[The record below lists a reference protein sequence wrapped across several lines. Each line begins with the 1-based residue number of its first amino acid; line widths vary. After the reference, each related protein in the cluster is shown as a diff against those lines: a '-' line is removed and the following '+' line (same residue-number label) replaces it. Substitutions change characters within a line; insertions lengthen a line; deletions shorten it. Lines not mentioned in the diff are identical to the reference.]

1 MNTLAS
7 FTATDTLWMLVCAC
21 FVFFMQAGFTCYEA
35 GLVQSKNVISVA
47 IENIFNLTISIVL
60 FSLVGFPMMFGET
73 IFSADSSA
81 ETAFV
86 FLQIMFAAVSV
97 TIFAGALSERTK
109 LAPLLVAGAVSA
121 ALIYPLFGRLAWGSH
136 LSGNASW
143 LEKLGFLDFAGASV
157 VHMTA
162 GFVALAG
169 LLAVGSR
176 SRQHTGKS
184 NIPLAVLGV
193 FILWFGWFGFNG
205 GCIRPGDPA
214 LSKVFLN
221 TCMGAAYGTLG
232 ALCSNLL
239 LKRNGGYLIS
249 LFNGVLSGLVS
260 ITALSAYCSFWAA
273 MIVGFIAGIL
283 ADLSSVILEKLRID
297 DVVNV
302 IPVHLIG
309 GLTGILTLP
318 FCIPVSALPTDSRL
332 EQFGVQI
339 IGACICFAASFGI
352 SFIVFLLMKH
362 TTGLRVTKEEEEKGL
377 NIVEFSDIYS
387 WQNYIETSSYEQ
399 EIQEKNDLL
408 RKQTRLLAVTEEQE
422 KKRLAKDL
430 HDGVGQSLSA
440 LKVILGMGKMQAKK
454 SENPSLQKTA
464 EKAADLAD
472 LSLKEMRNVLN
483 NLKPEALEKGGL
495 KAGLSAMTENLDQI
509 DDFTCRLNL
518 IDPLPDFDETVELNL
533 YRLVQESLTNVVKHA
548 QAKEAVVTGQSS
560 QRIGF
565 YTIRIKDDGIGF
577 NPESEQ
583 LGVGIPSM
591 NDRVKML
598 GGTFHLYSMEGKGT
612 EIIMEVPHHGRNQ

>member
-205 GCIRPGDPA
+205 GGALGANSLAATAFINTDLGASAAMVTWLIISWIREKSPSFVGVLTGAVAGLATITPGAGFVKPWAAIIIGVLAGIICYAAVQFRKKLDWDDA
-214 LSKVFLN
+214 LDVWGVHGVGGIIGTILLGIFASKDVNGISGLIEGDVHQF
-221 TCMGAAYGTLG
+221 GIQIFGTLL
-232 ALCSNLL
+232 A
-239 LKRNGGYLIS
+239 
-249 LFNGVLSGLVS
+249 
-260 ITALSAYCSFWAA
+260 SAYAFVIT
-273 MIVGFIAGIL
+273 MLIL
-283 ADLSSVILEKLRID
+283 K
-297 DVVNV
+297 VVNKFL
-302 IPVHLIG
+302 PV
-309 GLTGILTLP
+309 
-318 FCIPVSALPTDSRL
+318 
-332 EQFGVQI
+332 
-339 IGACICFAASFGI
+339 
-352 SFIVFLLMKH
+352 
-362 TTGLRVTKEEEEKGL
+362 RVTPEEE
-377 NIVEFSDIYS
+377 
-387 WQNYIETSSYEQ
+387 
-399 EIQEKNDLL
+399 
-408 RKQTRLLAVTEEQE
+408 
-422 KKRLAKDL
+422 
-430 HDGVGQSLSA
+430 
-440 LKVILGMGKMQAKK
+440 
-454 SENPSLQKTA
+454 
-464 EKAADLAD
+464 
-472 LSLKEMRNVLN
+472 
-483 NLKPEALEKGGL
+483 
-495 KAGLSAMTENLDQI
+495 
-509 DDFTCRLNL
+509 
-518 IDPLPDFDETVELNL
+518 
-533 YRLVQESLTNVVKHA
+533 
-548 QAKEAVVTGQSS
+548 
-560 QRIGF
+560 RIGLDASLHHEEA
-565 YTIRIKDDGIGF
+565 Y
-577 NPESEQ
+577 
-583 LGVGIPSM
+583 
-591 NDRVKML
+591 
-598 GGTFHLYSMEGKGT
+598 HL
-612 EIIMEVPHHGRNQ
+612 

>member
-193 FILWFGWFGFNG
+193 FILWFGWFGFNAG
-205 GCIRPGDPA
+205 GALGANSLAATAFINTDLGASAAMVTWLIISWIREKNPSFVGVLTGAVAGLATITPGAGFVKPWAAIIIGVLAGIICYAAVQFRKKLDWDDA
-214 LSKVFLN
+214 LDVWGVHGVGGIIGTILLGVFASKDVNGISGLIEGDVHQF
-221 TCMGAAYGTLG
+221 GIQIFGTLL
-232 ALCSNLL
+232 A
-239 LKRNGGYLIS
+239 
-249 LFNGVLSGLVS
+249 
-260 ITALSAYCSFWAA
+260 SAYAFVIT
-273 MIVGFIAGIL
+273 MLIL
-283 ADLSSVILEKLRID
+283 K
-297 DVVNV
+297 VVNKFL
-302 IPVHLIG
+302 PV
-309 GLTGILTLP
+309 
-318 FCIPVSALPTDSRL
+318 
-332 EQFGVQI
+332 
-339 IGACICFAASFGI
+339 
-352 SFIVFLLMKH
+352 
-362 TTGLRVTKEEEEKGL
+362 RVTPEEE
-377 NIVEFSDIYS
+377 
-387 WQNYIETSSYEQ
+387 
-399 EIQEKNDLL
+399 
-408 RKQTRLLAVTEEQE
+408 
-422 KKRLAKDL
+422 
-430 HDGVGQSLSA
+430 
-440 LKVILGMGKMQAKK
+440 
-454 SENPSLQKTA
+454 
-464 EKAADLAD
+464 
-472 LSLKEMRNVLN
+472 
-483 NLKPEALEKGGL
+483 
-495 KAGLSAMTENLDQI
+495 
-509 DDFTCRLNL
+509 
-518 IDPLPDFDETVELNL
+518 
-533 YRLVQESLTNVVKHA
+533 
-548 QAKEAVVTGQSS
+548 
-560 QRIGF
+560 RIGLDASLHHEEA
-565 YTIRIKDDGIGF
+565 Y
-577 NPESEQ
+577 
-583 LGVGIPSM
+583 
-591 NDRVKML
+591 
-598 GGTFHLYSMEGKGT
+598 HL
-612 EIIMEVPHHGRNQ
+612 

>member
-1 MNTLAS
+1 MNTFAS
-7 FTATDTLWMLVCAC
+7 STATDTLWMLVCAC

-60 FSLVGFPMMFGET
+60 FSLVGFPLMFGET

-169 LLAVGSR
+169 LLAVG
-176 SRQHTGKS
+176 
-184 NIPLAVLGV
+184 
-193 FILWFGWFGFNG
+193 
-205 GCIRPGDPA
+205 
-214 LSKVFLN
+214 
-221 TCMGAAYGTLG
+221 
-232 ALCSNLL
+232 
-239 LKRNGGYLIS
+239 
-249 LFNGVLSGLVS
+249 
-260 ITALSAYCSFWAA
+260 
-273 MIVGFIAGIL
+273 FIAGIL
-283 ADLSSVILEKLRID
+283 ADLTSVLLEKLHID

-352 SFIVFLLMKH
+352 SFLSYQQMFAILTPALITGAFADRVNFKSYLVFLVLWSLLIYIPLAHWVWGGGFLQQMGVVDFAGGIVVHASAGLAALASVFFVGKH
-362 TTGLRVTKEEEEKGL
+362 TVVSKVEMEPHNVTHVALGTALLWFGWFGFNAGGALGANSLAATAFINTDLGASAAMVTWLIISWIREKSPSFVGVLTG
-377 NIVEFSDIYS
+377 
-387 WQNYIETSSYEQ
+387 
-399 EIQEKNDLL
+399 
-408 RKQTRLLAVTEEQE
+408 AV
-422 KKRLAKDL
+422 
-430 HDGVGQSLSA
+430 
-440 LKVILGMGKMQAKK
+440 
-454 SENPSLQKTA
+454 
-464 EKAADLAD
+464 ADLATIT
-472 LSLKEMRNVLN
+472 
-483 NLKPEALEKGGL
+483 PG
-495 KAGLSAMTENLDQI
+495 AGCILASRRSISFIAYQYI
-509 DDFTCRLNL
+509 
-518 IDPLPDFDETVELNL
+518 
-533 YRLVQESLTNVVKHA
+533 
-548 QAKEAVVTGQSS
+548 
-560 QRIGF
+560 
-565 YTIRIKDDGIGF
+565 
-577 NPESEQ
+577 
-583 LGVGIPSM
+583 
-591 NDRVKML
+591 
-598 GGTFHLYSMEGKGT
+598 
-612 EIIMEVPHHGRNQ
+612 

>member
-143 LEKLGFLDFAGASV
+143 LE
-157 VHMTA
+157 
-162 GFVALAG
+162 
-169 LLAVGSR
+169 
-176 SRQHTGKS
+176 
-184 NIPLAVLGV
+184 
-193 FILWFGWFGFNG
+193 
-205 GCIRPGDPA
+205 
-214 LSKVFLN
+214 
-221 TCMGAAYGTLG
+221 
-232 ALCSNLL
+232 
-239 LKRNGGYLIS
+239 
-249 LFNGVLSGLVS
+249 
-260 ITALSAYCSFWAA
+260 
-273 MIVGFIAGIL
+273 
-283 ADLSSVILEKLRID
+283 
-297 DVVNV
+297 
-302 IPVHLIG
+302 
-309 GLTGILTLP
+309 
-318 FCIPVSALPTDSRL
+318 
-332 EQFGVQI
+332 
-339 IGACICFAASFGI
+339 
-352 SFIVFLLMKH
+352 
-362 TTGLRVTKEEEEKGL
+362 
-377 NIVEFSDIYS
+377 
-387 WQNYIETSSYEQ
+387 
-399 EIQEKNDLL
+399 
-408 RKQTRLLAVTEEQE
+408 
-422 KKRLAKDL
+422 
-430 HDGVGQSLSA
+430 
-440 LKVILGMGKMQAKK
+440 
-454 SENPSLQKTA
+454 
-464 EKAADLAD
+464 
-472 LSLKEMRNVLN
+472 
-483 NLKPEALEKGGL
+483 
-495 KAGLSAMTENLDQI
+495 
-509 DDFTCRLNL
+509 
-518 IDPLPDFDETVELNL
+518 
-533 YRLVQESLTNVVKHA
+533 SLTNVVKHA

-565 YTIRIKDDGIGF
+565 YTICIKDDGIGF

>member
-193 FILWFGWFGFNG
+193 FILWFGWFGFNAG
-205 GCIRPGDPA
+205 GALGANSLAATAFINTDLGASAAMVTWLIISWIREKSPSFVGVLTGAVAGLATITPGAGFVKPWAAIIIGVLAGIICYAAVQLRKKLDWDDA
-214 LSKVFLN
+214 LDVWGVHGVGGIIGTILLGVFASKDVNGISGLIEGDVHQF
-221 TCMGAAYGTLG
+221 GIQIFGTLL
-232 ALCSNLL
+232 A
-239 LKRNGGYLIS
+239 
-249 LFNGVLSGLVS
+249 
-260 ITALSAYCSFWAA
+260 SAYAFVIT
-273 MIVGFIAGIL
+273 MLIL
-283 ADLSSVILEKLRID
+283 K
-297 DVVNV
+297 VVNKFL
-302 IPVHLIG
+302 PV
-309 GLTGILTLP
+309 
-318 FCIPVSALPTDSRL
+318 
-332 EQFGVQI
+332 
-339 IGACICFAASFGI
+339 
-352 SFIVFLLMKH
+352 
-362 TTGLRVTKEEEEKGL
+362 RVTPEEE
-377 NIVEFSDIYS
+377 
-387 WQNYIETSSYEQ
+387 
-399 EIQEKNDLL
+399 
-408 RKQTRLLAVTEEQE
+408 
-422 KKRLAKDL
+422 
-430 HDGVGQSLSA
+430 
-440 LKVILGMGKMQAKK
+440 
-454 SENPSLQKTA
+454 
-464 EKAADLAD
+464 
-472 LSLKEMRNVLN
+472 
-483 NLKPEALEKGGL
+483 
-495 KAGLSAMTENLDQI
+495 
-509 DDFTCRLNL
+509 
-518 IDPLPDFDETVELNL
+518 
-533 YRLVQESLTNVVKHA
+533 
-548 QAKEAVVTGQSS
+548 
-560 QRIGF
+560 RIGLDASLHHEEA
-565 YTIRIKDDGIGF
+565 Y
-577 NPESEQ
+577 
-583 LGVGIPSM
+583 
-591 NDRVKML
+591 
-598 GGTFHLYSMEGKGT
+598 HL
-612 EIIMEVPHHGRNQ
+612 

>member
-1 MNTLAS
+1 MNTIAS
-7 FTATDTLWMLVCAC
+7 FTATDTLWMLICAC

-47 IENIFNLTISIVL
+47 IENIFNLTITIVL
-60 FSLVGFPMMFGET
+60 FSLVGFPLMFGRS
-73 IFSADSSA
+73 IFTADSSA

-121 ALIYPLFGRLAWGSH
+121 ALIYPLFGRWAWGSH
-136 LSGNASW
+136 LGGSPSW

-176 SRQHTGKS
+176 SRKHTGKS

-239 LKRNGGYLIS
+239 LRRRGGYLLS

-260 ITALSAYCSFWAA
+260 ITALSAYCDFRAA

-283 ADLSSVILEKLRID
+283 ADLVSRLLEKLHID

-302 IPVHLIG
+302 IPVHLVG
-309 GLTGILTLP
+309 GLTGILALP
-318 FCIPVSALPTDSRL
+318 FCIQTSALPTGSRI
-332 EQFGVQI
+332 EQFGVQF
-339 IGACICFAASFGI
+339 IGVFTCFTVAFGI
-352 SFIVFLLMKH
+352 SLLAFLLMKH
-362 TTGLRVTKEEEEKGL
+362 TIGLRVTKEEEEKGL

-399 EIQEKNDLL
+399 EIQEKNELL

-440 LKVILGMGKMQAKK
+440 LKVILGMGKMQAAK

-464 EKAADLAD
+464 EKASSLAD

-495 KAGLSAMTENLDQI
+495 KAGLAAMTENLDQI
-509 DDFTCRLNL
+509 DGFTCRLEL
-518 IDPLPDFDETVELNL
+518 TDPLPDFDETVELNL

-548 QAKEAVVTGQSS
+548 QAKEAVVTCQNSKKN
-560 QRIGF
+560 GF
-565 YTIRIKDDGIGF
+565 YTIRIKDDGVGF

-612 EIIMEVPHHGRNQ
+612 EIIMEVPHHEGNE

>member
-60 FSLVGFPMMFGET
+60 FSLVGFPLMFGKT

-205 GCIRPGDPA
+205 GGALGANSLAATAFINTDLGASAAMVTWLIISWIREKSPSFVGVLTGAVAGLATITPGAGFVKPWAAIIIGVLAGIICYAAVQFRKKLDWDDA
-214 LSKVFLN
+214 LDVWGVHGVGGIIGTILLGVFASKDVNGISGLIEGDVHQF
-221 TCMGAAYGTLG
+221 GIQIFGTLL
-232 ALCSNLL
+232 A
-239 LKRNGGYLIS
+239 
-249 LFNGVLSGLVS
+249 
-260 ITALSAYCSFWAA
+260 SAYAFVIT
-273 MIVGFIAGIL
+273 MLIL
-283 ADLSSVILEKLRID
+283 K
-297 DVVNV
+297 VVNKFL
-302 IPVHLIG
+302 PV
-309 GLTGILTLP
+309 
-318 FCIPVSALPTDSRL
+318 
-332 EQFGVQI
+332 
-339 IGACICFAASFGI
+339 
-352 SFIVFLLMKH
+352 
-362 TTGLRVTKEEEEKGL
+362 RVTPEEE
-377 NIVEFSDIYS
+377 
-387 WQNYIETSSYEQ
+387 
-399 EIQEKNDLL
+399 
-408 RKQTRLLAVTEEQE
+408 
-422 KKRLAKDL
+422 
-430 HDGVGQSLSA
+430 
-440 LKVILGMGKMQAKK
+440 
-454 SENPSLQKTA
+454 
-464 EKAADLAD
+464 
-472 LSLKEMRNVLN
+472 
-483 NLKPEALEKGGL
+483 
-495 KAGLSAMTENLDQI
+495 
-509 DDFTCRLNL
+509 
-518 IDPLPDFDETVELNL
+518 
-533 YRLVQESLTNVVKHA
+533 
-548 QAKEAVVTGQSS
+548 
-560 QRIGF
+560 RIGLDASLHHEEA
-565 YTIRIKDDGIGF
+565 Y
-577 NPESEQ
+577 
-583 LGVGIPSM
+583 
-591 NDRVKML
+591 
-598 GGTFHLYSMEGKGT
+598 HL
-612 EIIMEVPHHGRNQ
+612 

>member
-143 LEKLGFLDFAGASV
+143 LEKLGSLDFAGASV

-193 FILWFGWFGFNG
+193 FILWFGWFGFNAG
-205 GCIRPGDPA
+205 GALGANSLAATAFINTDLGASAAMVTWLIISWIREKSPSFVGVLTGAVAGLATITPGAGFVKPWAAIIIGVLAGIICYAAVQFRKKLDWDDA
-214 LSKVFLN
+214 LDVWGVHGVGGIIGTILLGIFASKDVNGISGLIEGDVHQF
-221 TCMGAAYGTLG
+221 GIQIFGTLL
-232 ALCSNLL
+232 A
-239 LKRNGGYLIS
+239 
-249 LFNGVLSGLVS
+249 
-260 ITALSAYCSFWAA
+260 SAYAFVIT
-273 MIVGFIAGIL
+273 MLIL
-283 ADLSSVILEKLRID
+283 K
-297 DVVNV
+297 VVNKFL
-302 IPVHLIG
+302 PV
-309 GLTGILTLP
+309 
-318 FCIPVSALPTDSRL
+318 
-332 EQFGVQI
+332 
-339 IGACICFAASFGI
+339 
-352 SFIVFLLMKH
+352 
-362 TTGLRVTKEEEEKGL
+362 RVTPEEE
-377 NIVEFSDIYS
+377 
-387 WQNYIETSSYEQ
+387 
-399 EIQEKNDLL
+399 
-408 RKQTRLLAVTEEQE
+408 
-422 KKRLAKDL
+422 
-430 HDGVGQSLSA
+430 
-440 LKVILGMGKMQAKK
+440 
-454 SENPSLQKTA
+454 
-464 EKAADLAD
+464 
-472 LSLKEMRNVLN
+472 
-483 NLKPEALEKGGL
+483 
-495 KAGLSAMTENLDQI
+495 
-509 DDFTCRLNL
+509 
-518 IDPLPDFDETVELNL
+518 
-533 YRLVQESLTNVVKHA
+533 
-548 QAKEAVVTGQSS
+548 
-560 QRIGF
+560 RIGLDASLHHEEA
-565 YTIRIKDDGIGF
+565 Y
-577 NPESEQ
+577 
-583 LGVGIPSM
+583 
-591 NDRVKML
+591 
-598 GGTFHLYSMEGKGT
+598 HL
-612 EIIMEVPHHGRNQ
+612 

>member
-1 MNTLAS
+1 
-7 FTATDTLWMLVCAC
+7 
-21 FVFFMQAGFTCYEA
+21 
-35 GLVQSKNVISVA
+35 
-47 IENIFNLTISIVL
+47 
-60 FSLVGFPMMFGET
+60 
-73 IFSADSSA
+73 
-81 ETAFV
+81 
-86 FLQIMFAAVSV
+86 
-97 TIFAGALSERTK
+97 
-109 LAPLLVAGAVSA
+109 
-121 ALIYPLFGRLAWGSH
+121 
-136 LSGNASW
+136 
-143 LEKLGFLDFAGASV
+143 
-157 VHMTA
+157 
-162 GFVALAG
+162 
-169 LLAVGSR
+169 
-176 SRQHTGKS
+176 
-184 NIPLAVLGV
+184 
-193 FILWFGWFGFNG
+193 
-205 GCIRPGDPA
+205 
-214 LSKVFLN
+214 
-221 TCMGAAYGTLG
+221 
-232 ALCSNLL
+232 
-239 LKRNGGYLIS
+239 
-249 LFNGVLSGLVS
+249 
-260 ITALSAYCSFWAA
+260 
-273 MIVGFIAGIL
+273 
-283 ADLSSVILEKLRID
+283 
-297 DVVNV
+297 
-302 IPVHLIG
+302 
-309 GLTGILTLP
+309 
-318 FCIPVSALPTDSRL
+318 
-332 EQFGVQI
+332 
-339 IGACICFAASFGI
+339 
-352 SFIVFLLMKH
+352 MKH

-612 EIIMEVPHHGRNQ
+612 EITSWKKPIISKFFSQMTTRSFENHWNCSFLRKMTSPSSDRLKTGWNWKAVLSKSSRMCC

>member
-35 GLVQSKNVISVA
+35 GLVQNKNVISVA

-193 FILWFGWFGFNG
+193 FIL
-205 GCIRPGDPA
+205 
-214 LSKVFLN
+214 LQY
-221 TCMGAAYGTLG
+221 TYG
-232 ALCSNLL
+232 
-239 LKRNGGYLIS
+239 
-249 LFNGVLSGLVS
+249 
-260 ITALSAYCSFWAA
+260 
-273 MIVGFIAGIL
+273 
-283 ADLSSVILEKLRID
+283 
-297 DVVNV
+297 
-302 IPVHLIG
+302 
-309 GLTGILTLP
+309 
-318 FCIPVSALPTDSRL
+318 
-332 EQFGVQI
+332 
-339 IGACICFAASFGI
+339 
-352 SFIVFLLMKH
+352 
-362 TTGLRVTKEEEEKGL
+362 
-377 NIVEFSDIYS
+377 
-387 WQNYIETSSYEQ
+387 
-399 EIQEKNDLL
+399 
-408 RKQTRLLAVTEEQE
+408 
-422 KKRLAKDL
+422 
-430 HDGVGQSLSA
+430 
-440 LKVILGMGKMQAKK
+440 
-454 SENPSLQKTA
+454 
-464 EKAADLAD
+464 
-472 LSLKEMRNVLN
+472 
-483 NLKPEALEKGGL
+483 
-495 KAGLSAMTENLDQI
+495 
-509 DDFTCRLNL
+509 
-518 IDPLPDFDETVELNL
+518 
-533 YRLVQESLTNVVKHA
+533 
-548 QAKEAVVTGQSS
+548 
-560 QRIGF
+560 
-565 YTIRIKDDGIGF
+565 
-577 NPESEQ
+577 
-583 LGVGIPSM
+583 
-591 NDRVKML
+591 
-598 GGTFHLYSMEGKGT
+598 
-612 EIIMEVPHHGRNQ
+612 

>member
-232 ALCSNLL
+232 AL
-239 LKRNGGYLIS
+239 
-249 LFNGVLSGLVS
+249 
-260 ITALSAYCSFWAA
+260 
-273 MIVGFIAGIL
+273 
-283 ADLSSVILEKLRID
+283 
-297 DVVNV
+297 
-302 IPVHLIG
+302 
-309 GLTGILTLP
+309 
-318 FCIPVSALPTDSRL
+318 
-332 EQFGVQI
+332 
-339 IGACICFAASFGI
+339 
-352 SFIVFLLMKH
+352 
-362 TTGLRVTKEEEEKGL
+362 
-377 NIVEFSDIYS
+377 
-387 WQNYIETSSYEQ
+387 
-399 EIQEKNDLL
+399 LL
-408 RKQTRLLAVTEEQE
+408 R
-422 KKRLAKDL
+422 
-430 HDGVGQSLSA
+430 
-440 LKVILGMGKMQAKK
+440 
-454 SENPSLQKTA
+454 
-464 EKAADLAD
+464 
-472 LSLKEMRNVLN
+472 
-483 NLKPEALEKGGL
+483 
-495 KAGLSAMTENLDQI
+495 
-509 DDFTCRLNL
+509 
-518 IDPLPDFDETVELNL
+518 
-533 YRLVQESLTNVVKHA
+533 
-548 QAKEAVVTGQSS
+548 
-560 QRIGF
+560 
-565 YTIRIKDDGIGF
+565 
-577 NPESEQ
+577 
-583 LGVGIPSM
+583 
-591 NDRVKML
+591 
-598 GGTFHLYSMEGKGT
+598 
-612 EIIMEVPHHGRNQ
+612 

>member
-1 MNTLAS
+1 MSTMAS
-7 FTATDTLWMLVCAC
+7 FTATDTLWMVICAC

-47 IENIFNLTISIVL
+47 IENIFNLTITIVL
-60 FSLVGFPMMFGET
+60 FSLIGFPLMFGKT
-73 IFSADSSA
+73 IFAADSSA

-109 LAPLLVAGAVSA
+109 LAPLLFAGAISA
-121 ALIYPLFGRLAWGSH
+121 ALIYPLFGRWAWGSH
-136 LSGNASW
+136 LDGTASW
-143 LEKLGFLDFAGASV
+143 LEQLGFLDYAGASV

-162 GFVALAG
+162 GFIALAG
-169 LLAVGSR
+169 LLVVGSR
-176 SRQHTGKS
+176 SRRNTGKS

-205 GCIRPGDPA
+205 GCIRPDDPGLA
-214 LSKVFLN
+214 RVFLN
-221 TCMGAAYGTLG
+221 TCLGAAYGTLG

-239 LKRNGGYLIS
+239 LRRKGGYLIS

-260 ITALSAYCSFWAA
+260 ITALSAYCSFWSA
-273 MIVGFIAGIL
+273 MIVGFLAGIL
-283 ADLSSVILEKLRID
+283 ADLTSRLLEKLQID

-302 IPVHLIG
+302 IPVHLVG
-309 GLTGILTLP
+309 GLTGILALP
-318 FCIPVSALPTDSRL
+318 FCIRSSALHTAGRI
-332 EQFGVQI
+332 EQFGVQC
-339 IGACICFAASFGI
+339 IGVFTCFAVAFGI
-352 SFIVFLLMKH
+352 SFLAFLLMKH
-362 TTGLRVTKEEEEKGL
+362 TIGLRVTKEEEEKGL

-387 WQNYIETSSYEQ
+387 WQNYIETSSYER
-399 EIQEKNDLL
+399 EIEEKNDLL

-440 LKVILGMGKMQAKK
+440 LKVILGMGKMQASK
-454 SENPSLQKTA
+454 SENPALQKTA
-464 EKAADLAD
+464 EKAASLAD
-472 LSLKEMRNVLN
+472 LSMKEMRNVLN

-495 KAGLSAMTENLDQI
+495 KAGLTTMTENLDQI
-509 DDFTCRLNL
+509 DGFSCRLECQ
-518 IDPLPDFDETVELNL
+518 DPLPAFDETVELNL

-548 QAKEAVVTGQSS
+548 QASEAVVHCQSS
-560 QRIGF
+560 SRNGF

-577 NPESEQ
+577 NPKSEQ

-591 NDRVKML
+591 NDRIKML
-598 GGTFHLYSMEGKGT
+598 GGTFHLYSTEGKGT
-612 EIIMEVPHHGRNQ
+612 EIIMEVPYHEGNE

>member
-60 FSLVGFPMMFGET
+60 FSLVGFPLMFGET

-205 GCIRPGDPA
+205 GGALGANSLAATAFINTDLGASAAMVTWLIISWIREKSPSFVGVLTGAVAGLATITPGAGFVKPWAAIIIGVLAGIICYAAVQFRKKLDWDDA
-214 LSKVFLN
+214 LDVWGVHGVGGIIGTILLGIFASKDVNGISGLIEGDVHQF
-221 TCMGAAYGTLG
+221 GIQIFGTLL
-232 ALCSNLL
+232 A
-239 LKRNGGYLIS
+239 
-249 LFNGVLSGLVS
+249 
-260 ITALSAYCSFWAA
+260 SAYAFVIT
-273 MIVGFIAGIL
+273 MLIL
-283 ADLSSVILEKLRID
+283 K
-297 DVVNV
+297 VVNKFL
-302 IPVHLIG
+302 PV
-309 GLTGILTLP
+309 
-318 FCIPVSALPTDSRL
+318 
-332 EQFGVQI
+332 
-339 IGACICFAASFGI
+339 
-352 SFIVFLLMKH
+352 
-362 TTGLRVTKEEEEKGL
+362 RVTPEEE
-377 NIVEFSDIYS
+377 
-387 WQNYIETSSYEQ
+387 
-399 EIQEKNDLL
+399 
-408 RKQTRLLAVTEEQE
+408 
-422 KKRLAKDL
+422 
-430 HDGVGQSLSA
+430 
-440 LKVILGMGKMQAKK
+440 
-454 SENPSLQKTA
+454 
-464 EKAADLAD
+464 
-472 LSLKEMRNVLN
+472 
-483 NLKPEALEKGGL
+483 
-495 KAGLSAMTENLDQI
+495 
-509 DDFTCRLNL
+509 
-518 IDPLPDFDETVELNL
+518 
-533 YRLVQESLTNVVKHA
+533 
-548 QAKEAVVTGQSS
+548 
-560 QRIGF
+560 RIGLDASLHHEEA
-565 YTIRIKDDGIGF
+565 Y
-577 NPESEQ
+577 
-583 LGVGIPSM
+583 
-591 NDRVKML
+591 
-598 GGTFHLYSMEGKGT
+598 HL
-612 EIIMEVPHHGRNQ
+612 

>member
-60 FSLVGFPMMFGET
+60 FSLVGFPLMFGKT

-121 ALIYPLFGRLAWGSH
+121 ALIYPLFGRWAWGSH
-136 LSGNASW
+136 LGGSPSW

-260 ITALSAYCSFWAA
+260 ITALSAYCSFWSA

-283 ADLSSVILEKLRID
+283 ADLTSVLLEKLHID

-309 GLTGILTLP
+309 GLTGILALP
-318 FCIPVSALPTDSRL
+318 FCITVSALPTGSRL

-560 QRIGF
+560 QRSGF

-612 EIIMEVPHHGRNQ
+612 EIIMEVPYHGRNQ

>member
-60 FSLVGFPMMFGET
+60 FSLVGFPLMFGET

-193 FILWFGWFGFNG
+193 FILWFGWFGFNAG
-205 GCIRPGDPA
+205 GALGANSLATTAFINTDLGASAAMVTWLIISWIREKGPSFVGVLTGAVAGLATITPGAGFVKPWAAIIIGVLAGIICYAAVQFRKKLDWDDA
-214 LSKVFLN
+214 LDVWGVHGVGGIIGTILLGVFASKDVNGISGLIEGDVHQF
-221 TCMGAAYGTLG
+221 GIQIFGTLL
-232 ALCSNLL
+232 A
-239 LKRNGGYLIS
+239 
-249 LFNGVLSGLVS
+249 
-260 ITALSAYCSFWAA
+260 SAYAFVIT
-273 MIVGFIAGIL
+273 MLIL
-283 ADLSSVILEKLRID
+283 K
-297 DVVNV
+297 VVNKFL
-302 IPVHLIG
+302 PV
-309 GLTGILTLP
+309 
-318 FCIPVSALPTDSRL
+318 
-332 EQFGVQI
+332 
-339 IGACICFAASFGI
+339 
-352 SFIVFLLMKH
+352 
-362 TTGLRVTKEEEEKGL
+362 RVTPEEE
-377 NIVEFSDIYS
+377 
-387 WQNYIETSSYEQ
+387 
-399 EIQEKNDLL
+399 
-408 RKQTRLLAVTEEQE
+408 
-422 KKRLAKDL
+422 
-430 HDGVGQSLSA
+430 
-440 LKVILGMGKMQAKK
+440 
-454 SENPSLQKTA
+454 
-464 EKAADLAD
+464 
-472 LSLKEMRNVLN
+472 
-483 NLKPEALEKGGL
+483 
-495 KAGLSAMTENLDQI
+495 
-509 DDFTCRLNL
+509 
-518 IDPLPDFDETVELNL
+518 
-533 YRLVQESLTNVVKHA
+533 
-548 QAKEAVVTGQSS
+548 
-560 QRIGF
+560 RIGLDASLHHEEA
-565 YTIRIKDDGIGF
+565 Y
-577 NPESEQ
+577 
-583 LGVGIPSM
+583 
-591 NDRVKML
+591 
-598 GGTFHLYSMEGKGT
+598 HL
-612 EIIMEVPHHGRNQ
+612 

>member
-169 LLAVGSR
+169 LLAVG
-176 SRQHTGKS
+176 
-184 NIPLAVLGV
+184 
-193 FILWFGWFGFNG
+193 
-205 GCIRPGDPA
+205 
-214 LSKVFLN
+214 
-221 TCMGAAYGTLG
+221 
-232 ALCSNLL
+232 
-239 LKRNGGYLIS
+239 
-249 LFNGVLSGLVS
+249 
-260 ITALSAYCSFWAA
+260 
-273 MIVGFIAGIL
+273 FIAGIL
-283 ADLSSVILEKLRID
+283 ADLTSVLLEKLHID

-309 GLTGILTLP
+309 GLTGILALP

>member
-162 GFVALAG
+162 GFIALAG

-205 GCIRPGDPA
+205 GGALGANSLAATAFINTDLGASAAMVTWLIISWIREKSPSFVGVLTGAVAGLATITPGAGFVKPWAAIIIGVLAGIICYAAVQFRKKLDWDDA
-214 LSKVFLN
+214 LDVWGVHGVGGIIGTILLGIFASKDVNGISGLIEGDVHQF
-221 TCMGAAYGTLG
+221 GIQIFGTLL
-232 ALCSNLL
+232 A
-239 LKRNGGYLIS
+239 
-249 LFNGVLSGLVS
+249 
-260 ITALSAYCSFWAA
+260 SAYAFVIT
-273 MIVGFIAGIL
+273 MLIL
-283 ADLSSVILEKLRID
+283 K
-297 DVVNV
+297 VVNKFL
-302 IPVHLIG
+302 PV
-309 GLTGILTLP
+309 
-318 FCIPVSALPTDSRL
+318 
-332 EQFGVQI
+332 
-339 IGACICFAASFGI
+339 
-352 SFIVFLLMKH
+352 
-362 TTGLRVTKEEEEKGL
+362 RVTPEEE
-377 NIVEFSDIYS
+377 
-387 WQNYIETSSYEQ
+387 
-399 EIQEKNDLL
+399 
-408 RKQTRLLAVTEEQE
+408 
-422 KKRLAKDL
+422 
-430 HDGVGQSLSA
+430 
-440 LKVILGMGKMQAKK
+440 
-454 SENPSLQKTA
+454 
-464 EKAADLAD
+464 
-472 LSLKEMRNVLN
+472 
-483 NLKPEALEKGGL
+483 
-495 KAGLSAMTENLDQI
+495 
-509 DDFTCRLNL
+509 
-518 IDPLPDFDETVELNL
+518 
-533 YRLVQESLTNVVKHA
+533 
-548 QAKEAVVTGQSS
+548 
-560 QRIGF
+560 RIGLDASLHHEEA
-565 YTIRIKDDGIGF
+565 Y
-577 NPESEQ
+577 
-583 LGVGIPSM
+583 
-591 NDRVKML
+591 
-598 GGTFHLYSMEGKGT
+598 HL
-612 EIIMEVPHHGRNQ
+612 

>member
-1 MNTLAS
+1 
-7 FTATDTLWMLVCAC
+7 
-21 FVFFMQAGFTCYEA
+21 
-35 GLVQSKNVISVA
+35 
-47 IENIFNLTISIVL
+47 
-60 FSLVGFPMMFGET
+60 
-73 IFSADSSA
+73 
-81 ETAFV
+81 
-86 FLQIMFAAVSV
+86 
-97 TIFAGALSERTK
+97 
-109 LAPLLVAGAVSA
+109 
-121 ALIYPLFGRLAWGSH
+121 
-136 LSGNASW
+136 
-143 LEKLGFLDFAGASV
+143 
-157 VHMTA
+157 
-162 GFVALAG
+162 
-169 LLAVGSR
+169 
-176 SRQHTGKS
+176 
-184 NIPLAVLGV
+184 
-193 FILWFGWFGFNG
+193 
-205 GCIRPGDPA
+205 
-214 LSKVFLN
+214 
-221 TCMGAAYGTLG
+221 MGAAYGTLG

-273 MIVGFIAGIL
+273 MLVGFVAGIL
-283 ADLSSVILEKLRID
+283 ADLTSVLLEKLHID

-309 GLTGILTLP
+309 GLTGILALP

-362 TTGLRVTKEEEEKGL
+362 TTGLRVTKEEEKKGL

>member
-7 FTATDTLWMLVCAC
+7 LTATDTLWMLVCAC

-136 LSGNASW
+136 LSGNVSW

-169 LLAVGSR
+169 LLAVG
-176 SRQHTGKS
+176 
-184 NIPLAVLGV
+184 
-193 FILWFGWFGFNG
+193 
-205 GCIRPGDPA
+205 
-214 LSKVFLN
+214 
-221 TCMGAAYGTLG
+221 
-232 ALCSNLL
+232 
-239 LKRNGGYLIS
+239 
-249 LFNGVLSGLVS
+249 
-260 ITALSAYCSFWAA
+260 
-273 MIVGFIAGIL
+273 FIAGIL
-283 ADLSSVILEKLRID
+283 ADLTSVLLEKLHID

-309 GLTGILTLP
+309 GLTGILALP
-318 FCIPVSALPTDSRL
+318 FCIPVSALPTGSRL

-454 SENPSLQKTA
+454 ARIHRYRKPQK
-464 EKAADLAD
+464 K
-472 LSLKEMRNVLN
+472 
-483 NLKPEALEKGGL
+483 
-495 KAGLSAMTENLDQI
+495 Q
-509 DDFTCRLNL
+509 L
-518 IDPLPDFDETVELNL
+518 ILPIFL
-533 YRLVQESLTNVVKHA
+533 
-548 QAKEAVVTGQSS
+548 
-560 QRIGF
+560 
-565 YTIRIKDDGIGF
+565 
-577 NPESEQ
+577 
-583 LGVGIPSM
+583 
-591 NDRVKML
+591 
-598 GGTFHLYSMEGKGT
+598 
-612 EIIMEVPHHGRNQ
+612 